1 MFTKNSG
8 ELINGDIGYIKKIS
22 GYGKNIT
29 VTVDFSG
36 NVVDLEDE
44 ELDSVVLAYAT
55 TVHKSQGSEYHTVI
69 MIVDPAHERLIKRN
83 LLYTGITRAKKQIFI
98 IGEENVFLH
107 GILAKDSEKR
117 KSNLSKLLSFDKDKT
132 ERKRNSQ
139 KTIDDF
145 KQISF
150 SF

>member
-83 LLYTGITRAKKQIFI
+83 LLYTGL
-98 IGEENVFLH
+98 GL
-107 GILAKDSEKR
+107 LMLSSDST
-117 KSNLSKLLSFDKDKT
+117 SL
-132 ERKRNSQ
+132 
-139 KTIDDF
+139 
-145 KQISF
+145 
-150 SF
+150 